1 MKFTAAGDMI
11 IGRRIP
17 EDFVGYDELA
27 PIIEQGDARF
37 FNLETTLHK
46 EGECFASETSGG
58 TYLRTNPE
66 VLDDIKKF
74 GFNMTSFNNN
84 HVTDYGIDG
93 LLRTL
98 EAVEASGLVHGG
110 VGRNLAEAA
119 APRYLDT
126 SAGRVAMISV
136 NSTLMG
142 EMIAGEQ
149 TARIKG
155 RPGINPLRVVEH
167 IELDPTDFS
176 AIKQIIDKTG
186 INVQR
191 TLEKKEGYH
200 GGVDNITEIIGGM
213 TLLPGTETK
222 YVQKANE
229 KDLARI
235 KKAIYEAKLGADYIF
250 VSLHAHEMGG
260 TEKEEPAKF
269 LKEFA
274 HFCIDEGADAVI
286 GHGPHLLRPI
296 EIYKDCPI
304 FYSLGDFALQ
314 LYNVEFAPQEMYEQ
328 YGLDASTSTVH
339 ELLKTRSKNFSLGL
353 MTDHRMFETIIPF
366 WETDEQGKLKSLT
379 IYPVVSPMTGNKSE
393 IGLPRLAKDTS
404 FLDDFI
410 RRCEAYGTKLQ
421 KNADGSLSVIL

>member
-17 EDFVGYDELA
+17 ADFEGYAELA

-37 FNLETTLHK
+37 FNLETTLHH
-46 EGECFASETSGG
+46 EGECSASETSGG

-84 HVTDYGIDG
+84 HITDYGIDG

-98 EAVEASGLVHGG
+98 EAVEESGLVHGG
-110 VGRNLAEAA
+110 VGRNLAEAS

-126 SAGRVAMISV
+126 AAGRVAMISV

-142 EMIAGEQ
+142 EMCAGEQ
-149 TARIKG
+149 TAHIKG
-155 RPGINPLRVVEH
+155 RPGINPLHVVKH
-167 IELDPTDFS
+167 MELDPTDF
-176 AIKQIIDKTG
+176 ATIKQIIDKTG
-186 INVQR
+186 INIQHNI
-191 TLEKKEGYH
+191 EKNEGYH
-200 GGVDNITEIIGGM
+200 GGTANKNELFGGM
-213 TLLPGTETK
+213 TLVPASETK
-222 YVQKANE
+222 FVQKA
-229 KDLARI
+229 KQADLDRV

-260 TEKEEPAKF
+260 TEKEEPAEF
-269 LKEFA
+269 LKDFA
-274 HFCIDEGADAVI
+274 HFCIDHGANAVV

-296 EIYKDCPI
+296 EIYKQCPI

-314 LYNVEFAPQEMYEQ
+314 LYNVEFAPQEMYDQ
-328 YGLDASTSTVH
+328 YGLSGKETVH
-339 ELLKTRSKNFSLGL
+339 ELLKKRSNDFSIGL
-353 MTDHRMFETIIPF
+353 MTDHRMFETIIPL
-366 WETDEQGKLKSLT
+366 WETDENGRLQSLV
-379 IYPVVSPMTGNKSE
+379 IYPVLLPMTGTKSK

-404 FLDDFI
+404 FLDGFI
-410 RRCEAYGTKLQ
+410 RRCEAYGTKLV
-421 KNADGSLSVIL
+421 KNDDGSFRLV